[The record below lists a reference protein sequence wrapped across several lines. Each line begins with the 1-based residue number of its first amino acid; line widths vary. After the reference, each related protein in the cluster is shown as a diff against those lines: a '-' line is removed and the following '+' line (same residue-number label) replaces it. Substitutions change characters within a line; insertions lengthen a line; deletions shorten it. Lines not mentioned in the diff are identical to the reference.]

1 MRKCRSILYVDDDP
15 DVCVVVQIALC
26 RIAGMDVTTA
36 GSGEEAIELAHEL
49 RPDLIV
55 MDVMM
60 PGMDGPTT
68 YKRIRESP
76 AIKSIPVIFMTA
88 KVLPSE
94 VARFLSLGAIG
105 VVAKPFDPLRLGE
118 ELAKIWTDAD
128 VAFEGSVRRDGESA
142 VLEKI
147 DTLAEQFLARTR
159 VDVDRLR
166 SFVCSG
172 TLNGQ
177 AELREIERIA
187 HSIHG
192 AGAMIGFPAVSKS
205 GGAIEHFLESEPV
218 AAESNREAV
227 TAALL
232 LRLHQL
238 IEDLARSV
246 EAAHSTI
253 PSKQAM
259 FA

>member
-1 MRKCRSILYVDDDP
+1 
-15 DVCVVVQIALC
+15 
-26 RIAGMDVTTA
+26 MDVTTA
-36 GSGEEAIELAHEL
+36 GSGEEAIRLAHEM

-68 YKRIRESP
+68 YQRIRASP
-76 AIKSIPVIFMTA
+76 PIKDIPVIFMTA

-94 VARFLSLGAIG
+94 VAWFLSLGAIG
-105 VVAKPFDPLRLGE
+105 VLGKPFDPLRIGE
-118 ELAKIWTDAD
+118 ELADIWTDAY
-128 VAFEGSVRRDGESA
+128 VAHEGSVRRDGEAA

-159 VDVDRLR
+159 VDVERLR

-172 TLNGQ
+172 PLNGR
-177 AELREIERIA
+177 AELKEIERIA

-192 AGAMIGFPAVSKS
+192 AGAMIGFPAISKS

-218 AAESNREAV
+218 GAEWNREAV
-227 TAALL
+227 AAALL
-232 LRLHQL
+232 LRLHEL
-238 IEDLARSV
+238 IEDLARAV
-246 EAAHSTI
+246 DAANLTL